1 MKSRD
6 DEILYTARLYLFGV
20 IPLWKVKHTK
30 QEWKRCILLQ
40 PSNKLIELQ
49 FIEAEE
55 EEKERQMS
63 PLIIFNISFA
73 FVFYPMF
80 ISNYHKREPYLLNL
94 LLFVI
99 NALASMYTIFNYLGL
114 LK

>member
-30 QEWKRCILLQ
+30 QQGKRCILLQ

-55 EEKERQMS
+55 EERK
-63 PLIIFNISFA
+63 
-73 FVFYPMF
+73 
-80 ISNYHKREPYLLNL
+80 
-94 LLFVI
+94 
-99 NALASMYTIFNYLGL
+99 
-114 LK
+114 

>member
-6 DEILYTARLYLFGV
+6 DKILYTARLYLFGV

-30 QEWKRCILLQ
+30 QEWKRRILLK

-55 EEKERQMS
+55 EEK
-63 PLIIFNISFA
+63 
-73 FVFYPMF
+73 
-80 ISNYHKREPYLLNL
+80 K
-94 LLFVI
+94 
-99 NALASMYTIFNYLGL
+99 
-114 LK
+114 